1 MTLVDEYFNSAS
13 VSSVPVEAWVA
24 GLVVIAVTRLLYFRY
39 KNGFS
44 KHKGPFLASFTD
56 LWRLLYAYLKVDQ
69 APMLDVHE
77 KYGDVVRLGPNMFS
91 FAKPEAIK
99 DIYGAGKAWDKV
111 CYVSACTYDERL
123 CLPTSSLAFILFK
136 QLLREV
142 IARILSFPAQIS
154 HTITL
159 SVRRLTLLSPPP
171 NRSPM
176 SLSFM
181 TPLVST
187 WNS

>member
-1 MTLVDEYFNSAS
+1 MTLTNEYFNSAS

-24 GLVVIAVTRLLYFRY
+24 GLVVVAVTRLLYFRY

-56 LWRLLYAYLKVDQ
+56 MWRLLYAYWKEDQ

-111 CYVSACTYDERL
+111 CYVFACTSDGRL
-123 CLPTSSLAFILFK
+123 CLPTSSLTFILFK

-142 IARILSFPAQIS
+142 IARILFFPVQIS
-154 HTITL
+154 HTIML
-159 SVRRLTLLSPPP
+159 SARQLTLLSPPP
-171 NRSPM
+171 SRSPM

-181 TPLVST
+181 TPLVFT

>member
-1 MTLVDEYFNSAS
+1 MTLINEYFSSAS
-13 VSSVPVEAWVA
+13 ISSVPVEAWVA

-44 KHKGPFLASFTD
+44 KYNGPFLASFTD
-56 LWRLLYAYLKVDQ
+56 LWRLLYAYLKEHQ

-111 CYVSACTYDERL
+111 FYASARTC
-123 CLPTSSLAFILFK
+123 
-136 QLLREV
+136 
-142 IARILSFPAQIS
+142 
-154 HTITL
+154 
-159 SVRRLTLLSPPP
+159 
-171 NRSPM
+171 
-176 SLSFM
+176 
-181 TPLVST
+181 
-187 WNS
+187 